1 MINHTKLT
9 NPCDLRKSFGM
20 FDLSSCIDGNYW
32 LILQKG
38 HYMASKLNIDAD
50 GVQVEVRYGGADGDF
65 ISLTDIAKSRTA
77 ENPGYVIQ
85 NWMRTRNTV
94 RFLGLWEHFHNPEFN
109 YLEFEAIEREAGL
122 NSFVLTPKRWV
133 EQTRA
138 KGIVTK
144 QGRYAATFAHQ
155 DIAFEFAS
163 WISPEFKLYIVKDY
177 QRLKSEENSRLSLG
191 WNLNRELTKI
201 NYRIHTDAIKEH
213 LIPEDISS
221 KAQSFIYSNEADV
234 LNVALFGKTARM
246 WRDENLDAKG
256 NIRDEASLRELIVLV
271 NLESMNAEL
280 IKLGLSRADRAIRLN
295 KMAIEQ
301 LRVLNESDERKLLN
315 G

>member
-1 MINHTKLT
+1 M
-9 NPCDLRKSFGM
+9 P
-20 FDLSSCIDGNYW
+20 
-32 LILQKG
+32 KG
-38 HYMASKLNIDAD
+38 FNIDAN
-50 GVQVEVRYGGADGDF
+50 GLQVEVRYGGAAGDF
-65 ISLTDIAKSRTA
+65 ISLTDIAKYRTA

-133 EQTRA
+133 EQTGA

-213 LIPEDISS
+213 LIPEDISAR
-221 KAQSFIYSNEADV
+221 AQSFIYANEADV

-246 WRDENLDAKG
+246 WRDEHPESKG

-280 IKLGLSRADRAIRLN
+280 IKLGLSRPDRAARLN

-301 LRVLNESDERKLLN
+301 LRVLDETDEKRLME

>member
-1 MINHTKLT
+1 MAYGRTFIIL
-9 NPCDLRKSFGM
+9 
-20 FDLSSCIDGNYW
+20 LS
-32 LILQKG
+32 
-38 HYMASKLNIDAD
+38 
-50 GVQVEVRYGGADGDF
+50 
-65 ISLTDIAKSRTA
+65 
-77 ENPGYVIQ
+77 
-85 NWMRTRNTV
+85 
-94 RFLGLWEHFHNPEFN
+94 
-109 YLEFEAIEREAGL
+109 L
-122 NSFVLTPKRWV
+122 NSFVLTPKKWV
-133 EQTRA
+133 EQTGA

-177 QRLKSEENSRLSLG
+177 QRLKNEENSRLSLG

-201 NYRIHTDAIKEH
+201 NYRIHTDAIKKH

-221 KAQSFIYSNEADV
+221 SAQSFIYANEADV

-246 WRDENLDAKG
+246 WRDDNPDHEG
-256 NIRDEASLRELIVLV
+256 NIRDEASLQQLIVLV

-280 IKLGLSRADRAIRLN
+280 IKLGLSRPERAIRLN

-301 LRVLNESDERKLLN
+301 LGVLEGKSEKLLIK
-315 G
+315 

>member
-1 MINHTKLT
+1 MQGETVLLHRYQVNKAT
-9 NPCDLRKSFGM
+9 
-20 FDLSSCIDGNYW
+20 
-32 LILQKG
+32 
-38 HYMASKLNIDAD
+38 IDAN
-50 GVQVEVRYGGADGDF
+50 GLAVEVRYGGASGDF
-65 ISLTDIAKSRTA
+65 ISLTDIAKYKTS

-94 RFLGLWEHFHNPEFN
+94 RFLGLWEHFHNPDFN

-133 EQTRA
+133 EQTGA
-138 KGIVTK
+138 VGIVTK
-144 QGRYAATFAHQ
+144 QGRYAATLAHQ

-177 QRLKSEENSRLSLG
+177 QRLKTEENSRLSLG

-221 KAQSFIYSNEADV
+221 RAQSFIYANEADV
-234 LNVALFGKTARM
+234 LNAALFGKTARM
-246 WRDENLDAKG
+246 WREENPDSKG
-256 NIRDEASLRELIVLV
+256 NIRDEATLRQLIVLV

-280 IKLGLSRADRAIRLN
+280 IKLGMTRSERAIRLN

-301 LRVLNESDERKLLN
+301 LRVLEETDEKKLLN

>member
-1 MINHTKLT
+1 MENKV
-9 NPCDLRKSFGM
+9 K
-20 FDLSSCIDGNYW
+20 
-32 LILQKG
+32 
-38 HYMASKLNIDAD
+38 IDAN
-50 GVQVEVRYGGADGDF
+50 GIQVEVLYGGTSGDF
-65 ISLTDIAKSRTA
+65 ISITDIAKYKTS

-85 NWMRTRNTV
+85 NWMRNRNTV
-94 RFLGLWEHFHNPEFN
+94 RFLGLWENFHNPSFN
-109 YLEFEAIEREAGL
+109 YLEFEAIEKEAGL
-122 NSFVLTPKRWV
+122 NSFVLTPKKWV
-133 EQTRA
+133 EQTGA

-177 QRLKSEENSRLSLG
+177 QRLKNEENSRLSLG

-201 NYRIHTDAIKEH
+201 NYRIHTDAIKKH

-221 KAQSFIYSNEADV
+221 SAQSFIYANEADV

-246 WRDENLDAKG
+246 WRDDNPDHEG
-256 NIRDEASLRELIVLV
+256 NIRDEASLQQLIVLV

-280 IKLGLSRADRAIRLN
+280 IKLGLSRPERAIRLN

-301 LRVLNESDERKLLN
+301 LGVLEGKSEKLLIK
-315 G
+315 

>member
-1 MINHTKLT
+1 
-9 NPCDLRKSFGM
+9 
-20 FDLSSCIDGNYW
+20 
-32 LILQKG
+32 
-38 HYMASKLNIDAD
+38 MASKLNIDAD
-50 GVQVEVRYGGADGDF
+50 GVQVEVRYGGAEGDF
-65 ISLTDIAKSRTA
+65 ISLTDIAKYRTA

-85 NWMRTRNTV
+85 NWMRNRNTV

-109 YLEFEAIEREAGL
+109 YIEFEAIEREAGL

-133 EQTRA
+133 EQTSA

-221 KAQSFIYSNEADV
+221 KAQSFIYANEADV

-246 WRDENLDAKG
+246 WRNENPDAKG
-256 NIRDEASLRELIVLV
+256 NVRDEASLRELIVLV

>member
-1 MINHTKLT
+1 M
-9 NPCDLRKSFGM
+9 KS
-20 FDLSSCIDGNYW
+20 SVS
-32 LILQKG
+32 
-38 HYMASKLNIDAD
+38 IDAN
-50 GVQVEVRYGGADGDF
+50 GLSIEVRYGSTSGDF
-65 ISLTDIAKSRTA
+65 ISLTDIAKYKTS

-94 RFLGLWEHFHNPEFN
+94 RFLGLWEHLHNPDFN
-109 YLEFEAIEREAGL
+109 YLEFEAIEKEAGF

-133 EQTRA
+133 EQTCA

-177 QRLKSEENSRLSLG
+177 QRLKTEENSRLSLG

-201 NYRIHTDAIKEH
+201 NYRIHTDAIKGH

-221 KAQSFIYSNEADV
+221 RAQSFIYANEADV
-234 LNVALFGKTARM
+234 LNVALFGKTARI
-246 WRDENLDAKG
+246 WREENPDSKG
-256 NIRDEASLRELIVLV
+256 NIRDEATLRQLIVLV

-280 IKLGLSRADRAIRLN
+280 IKLGMPRPDRAARLN

-301 LRVLNESDERKLLN
+301 LSVLENADNKNLLDS
-315 G
+315 

>member
-1 MINHTKLT
+1 M
-9 NPCDLRKSFGM
+9 KS
-20 FDLSSCIDGNYW
+20 SVS
-32 LILQKG
+32 
-38 HYMASKLNIDAD
+38 IDAN
-50 GVQVEVRYGGADGDF
+50 GLSIEVRYGSASGDF
-65 ISLTDIAKSRTA
+65 ISLTDIAKYKTS

-94 RFLGLWEHFHNPEFN
+94 RFLGLWEHLHNPDFN
-109 YLEFEAIEREAGL
+109 YLEFEAIEKEAGF

-133 EQTRA
+133 EQTCA

-144 QGRYAATFAHQ
+144 QGRHAATFAHQ

-177 QRLKSEENSRLSLG
+177 QRLKTEENSRLSLG

-201 NYRIHTDAIKEH
+201 NYRIHTDAIKGH

-221 KAQSFIYSNEADV
+221 RAQSFIYANEADV
-234 LNVALFGKTARM
+234 LNVALFGKTARI
-246 WRDENLDAKG
+246 WREENPDSKG
-256 NIRDEASLRELIVLV
+256 NIRDEATLRQLIVLV

-280 IKLGLSRADRAIRLN
+280 IKLGMPRPDRAARLN

-301 LRVLNESDERKLLN
+301 LSVLENADNKNLLDS
-315 G
+315 

>member
-1 MINHTKLT
+1 MENKV
-9 NPCDLRKSFGM
+9 K
-20 FDLSSCIDGNYW
+20 
-32 LILQKG
+32 
-38 HYMASKLNIDAD
+38 IDAN
-50 GVQVEVRYGGADGDF
+50 GIQVEVLYGGTSGDY
-65 ISLTDIAKSRTA
+65 ISITDIAKYKTS

-85 NWMRTRNTV
+85 NWMRNRNTV
-94 RFLGLWEHFHNPEFN
+94 RFLGLWENFHNPSFN
-109 YLEFEAIEREAGL
+109 YLEFEAIEKEAGL
-122 NSFVLTPKRWV
+122 NSFVLTPKKWV
-133 EQTRA
+133 EQTGA

-177 QRLKSEENSRLSLG
+177 QRLKNEENSRLSLG

-201 NYRIHTDAIKEH
+201 NYRIHTDAIKKH

-221 KAQSFIYSNEADV
+221 SAQSFIYANEADV

-246 WRDENLDAKG
+246 WRDDNPDHEG
-256 NIRDEASLRELIVLV
+256 NIRDEASLQQLIVLV

-280 IKLGLSRADRAIRLN
+280 IKLGLSRPERAIRLN

-301 LRVLNESDERKLLN
+301 LGVLGGKSEKLLIK
-315 G
+315 